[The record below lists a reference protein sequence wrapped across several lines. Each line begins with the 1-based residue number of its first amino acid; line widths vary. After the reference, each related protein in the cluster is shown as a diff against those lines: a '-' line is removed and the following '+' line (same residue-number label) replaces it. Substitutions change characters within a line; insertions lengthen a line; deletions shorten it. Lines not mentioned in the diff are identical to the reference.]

1 MTMNLLE
8 NKFVATHEYLSLAQ
22 ATKLFQAKDFPSPTK
37 IFSSLNKKQTAFF
50 KKAMENKSSA
60 VYKAVSSGRKVHHAI
75 ETGKAKDELTE
86 SVLKYFNTNLVPE
99 IDEVWGQEYGLVSQT
114 HKFRGKFDGVG
125 VLRGKETVWDYK
137 KVNKL
142 KTPSQIKNYVKQ
154 LGAYAIAHDEMYG
167 TKIEQ
172 LALMMIGGKTKEE
185 LTHKV
190 FVFDG
195 EQLLEA
201 KRAFIED
208 RVAFESVV

>member
-1 MTMNLLE
+1 MLALE
-8 NKFVATHEYLSLAQ
+8 SKFVETHQYMTLAQ
-22 ATKLFQAKDFPSPTK
+22 ATKMYQAKEFPSPTK
-37 IFSSLNKKQTAFF
+37 IFAALNKKQTEFF
-50 KKAMENKSSA
+50 KKSMEDKTSA
-60 VYKAVSSGRKVHHAI
+60 VYKAVSSGRKVHNAI

-86 SVLKYFNTNLVPE
+86 SVLNYFNANLVPE

-142 KTPSQIKNYVKQ
+142 KTPSQIKNYIKQ
-154 LGAYAIAHDEMYG
+154 LAAYAIAHDEMYG

-172 LALMMIGGKTKEE
+172 VALMMIGGKTKEE

-195 EQLLEA
+195 DSLSDA
-201 KRAFIED
+201 KAQFIED
-208 RVAFESVV
+208 TIAFSLNK